1 MSGFDHKTVSQKRVT
16 QREVSLNCKRY
27 SRPTAKK
34 KEENSKYIYV
44 FFLQNSLSKLF
55 NAKMIDVLLHTWSN
69 KGSFEPRE
77 WSKEWQKWKTHFCTL
92 LKFVVEKSMPK
103 SEPSEV
109 NRKWTGTKVVCG
121 NKIVWR
127 SSIRKRASKW
137 QIRWRRSLFKGEG
150 KYNLEI

>member
-1 MSGFDHKTVSQKRVT
+1 MSGFDHKSVSQKRVA
-16 QREVSLNCKRY
+16 QWEVSLNCKRY

-34 KEENSKYIYV
+34 VENERV
-44 FFLQNSLSKLF
+44 FLLFFLFFLFFFFLQYSQPILF
-55 NAKMIDVLLHTWSN
+55 DAKMIDVLLHTWSN

-109 NRKWTGTKVVCG
+109 NHKWTGTKVVCG

-127 SSIRKRASKW
+127 SSIHKRASKW
-137 QIRWRRSLFKGEG
+137 QIRWRRSLF
-150 KYNLEI
+150 